1 MRVQGFSYL
10 FILIVILTLIP
21 IRLILPQQTGNLR
34 GFVTDS
40 TNGEALVFCNV
51 FLKEINLGASTNER
65 GMYLIKSIPSGKEY
79 EVTVSYVGYK
89 TRLVKI
95 FVEPTDVTQLDVKL
109 QPLSVELQTI
119 EKVGEKVIRENSTDI
134 SLERISVKEIEIQP
148 KGVETDIF
156 RSLQYIP
163 GVSTTGDVTAK
174 FYVRGGSGDQNQI
187 LLNGVEIYNPFHSL
201 GLFSVI
207 DPDMINSIEFYK
219 GGFTSQYSGRVSSVM
234 DVVSKDGNKN
244 RLGFKGG
251 LSFLTAKGLLE
262 GPIPNGSFM
271 ITGRMSYDNDVLKK
285 FFNEETVP
293 IDFYDLSFKL
303 NYSSED
309 IFENAKFA
317 VFGFLSND
325 NVDYQDP
332 FREQFKWNNNVF
344 GFEWLQIYDVPLFSR
359 LGISLSSFEGEVI
372 PNLSSLKPRY
382 NEVKDFT
389 ITFDMNAVYDNRDE
403 IGLGLKL
410 KTIDTKFQ
418 QTNFVGIQ
426 SNLEK
431 FAGNLS
437 LYGKYKFLQWKNFGL
452 DAGTRFNVT
461 GLSSKGG
468 GVFEPRVSLTYRFHP
483 LIGFKAAWGIY
494 QQEMLTV
501 SDESEIISIFDP
513 WIITP
518 DYLNPARSIHYI
530 AGLDFDLIRGIHF
543 SVEGYY
549 KITHYIPIVN
559 DKKFTVA
566 DPDLLSGTGEAYGS
580 EFSLNYSL
588 DPLNVT
594 ASYSLSW
601 AYKEV
606 NDWLYYPKYDAR
618 HSGNIIVELNF
629 GDGWIASSI
638 WNFSSG
644 YPFTEMI
651 GFYDKYFLTNL
662 YGSGQFSGEFNP
674 YSYLGDKNLGRLP
687 AYHRLDLSLI
697 KRLTLFYVNIELGA
711 SAINVY
717 DRNNI
722 FYFDRDTGE
731 IVNMLPF
738 MITATLKVEI

>member
-1 MRVQGFSYL
+1 
-10 FILIVILTLIP
+10 
-21 IRLILPQQTGNLR
+21 
-34 GFVTDS
+34 
-40 TNGEALVFCNV
+40 
-51 FLKEINLGASTNER
+51 
-65 GMYLIKSIPSGKEY
+65 
-79 EVTVSYVGYK
+79 
-89 TRLVKI
+89 
-95 FVEPTDVTQLDVKL
+95 
-109 QPLSVELQTI
+109 
-119 EKVGEKVIRENSTDI
+119 
-134 SLERISVKEIEIQP
+134 
-148 KGVETDIF
+148 
-156 RSLQYIP
+156 
-163 GVSTTGDVTAK
+163 
-174 FYVRGGSGDQNQI
+174 
-187 LLNGVEIYNPFHSL
+187 
-201 GLFSVI
+201 
-207 DPDMINSIEFYK
+207 
-219 GGFTSQYSGRVSSVM
+219 
-234 DVVSKDGNKN
+234 
-244 RLGFKGG
+244 
-251 LSFLTAKGLLE
+251 
-262 GPIPNGSFM
+262 
-271 ITGRMSYDNDVLKK
+271 
-285 FFNEETVP
+285 
-293 IDFYDLSFKL
+293 
-303 NYSSED
+303 
-309 IFENAKFA
+309 
-317 VFGFLSND
+317 
-325 NVDYQDP
+325 
-332 FREQFKWNNNVF
+332 
-344 GFEWLQIYDVPLFSR
+344 
-359 LGISLSSFEGEVI
+359 
-372 PNLSSLKPRY
+372 
-382 NEVKDFT
+382 
-389 ITFDMNAVYDNRDE
+389 
-403 IGLGLKL
+403 
-410 KTIDTKFQ
+410 
-418 QTNFVGIQ
+418 
-426 SNLEK
+426 
-431 FAGNLS
+431 
-437 LYGKYKFLQWKNFGL
+437 
-452 DAGTRFNVT
+452 
-461 GLSSKGG
+461 
-468 GVFEPRVSLTYRFHP
+468 FHP